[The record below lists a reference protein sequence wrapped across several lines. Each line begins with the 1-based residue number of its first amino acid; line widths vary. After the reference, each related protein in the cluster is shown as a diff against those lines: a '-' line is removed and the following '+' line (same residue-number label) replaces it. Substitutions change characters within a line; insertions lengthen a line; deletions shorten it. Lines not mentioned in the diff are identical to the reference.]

1 VNGQTGSRAFPIE
14 DFVQSLTAQL
24 DRAQDAL
31 ALKVRTGRPLTF
43 AIKDLSIDLQ
53 VFWEADRAGRV
64 LVRHAGPN
72 EEGASTVHL
81 AFTTITRSM
90 VEENT
95 ISLALDEDPR
105 RLDELAGKQFNDEDR
120 HRLEMVGVRTV
131 GQLKRLSQGTDPKS
145 VETFAGIPVM
155 RLRAALE
162 QAARPNLT
170 GVEAVARGDRKLLK
184 IRGVNLSADQPPEVM
199 LSGEPVEVLEASD
212 QELLVRPMSH
222 HQEGQVEVRIGTA
235 SALGFYELPGA
246 ATRGT
251 GGNGGHGEPPGTA
264 PRLAGNGA
272 HGESTGAV
280 DASGNGAER

>member
-1 VNGQTGSRAFPIE
+1 MNGAAPTQAFPIE

-72 EEGASTVHL
+72 EEGASKVHL

-95 ISLALDEDPR
+95 ISVALDEDPR
-105 RLDELAGKQFNDEDR
+105 RLDELGGKELDDEDR

-131 GQLKRLSQGTDPKS
+131 GQLKRLSRATTPKS
-145 VETFAGIPVM
+145 VETFVGIPVM

-170 GVEAVARGDRKLLK
+170 GAEPVARGDRRLLRL
-184 IRGVNLSADQPPEVM
+184 RGVNLASEGQPQVT
-199 LSGEPVEVLEASD
+199 LSGEPVEVIEASD
-212 QELLVRPMSH
+212 EEILVRPMSH
-222 HQEGQVEVRIGTA
+222 HREGQVEVRVAGA
-235 SALGFYELPGA
+235 SALGFYELPEARPPDA
-246 ATRGT
+246 ARTSRDDDATSAGSARDEPLAELAMT
-251 GGNGGHGEPPGTA
+251 TDPYGNGVE
-264 PRLAGNGA
+264 L
-272 HGESTGAV
+272 
-280 DASGNGAER
+280 

>member
-1 VNGQTGSRAFPIE
+1 VNGASTQGRAFPIE

-72 EEGASTVHL
+72 EEGSSTVHL

-95 ISLALDEDPR
+95 MSLGLDEDPR
-105 RLDELAGKQFNDEDR
+105 RLEELAGKDFDEGDR

-131 GQLKRLSQGTDPKS
+131 GQLRRLSQSTDPKS
-145 VETFAGIPVM
+145 VETFVGIPVM
-155 RLRAALE
+155 RLQAALQ

-170 GVEAVARGDRKLLK
+170 GVEPVSRGDRRLLK
-184 IRGVNLSADQPPEVM
+184 IRGVNLSAEDPVEVT

-222 HQEGQVEVRIGTA
+222 HREGRVEVRVAGA
-235 SALGFYELPGA
+235 SAMGFYELPGA
-246 ATRGT
+246 GRADAPGPHPGGAESTDRDGAAH
-251 GGNGGHGEPPGTA
+251 GNGVEP
-264 PRLAGNGA
+264 
-272 HGESTGAV
+272 
-280 DASGNGAER
+280 